1 MTYYSVRIE
10 GRSRKTRFAG
20 SRKIVYKKLHALGYV
35 YDRKRLYWKRPE
47 TTEYETEEEVIYKPE
62 TNNVLLL
69 ISVGD
74 YKHVKFDV
82 IIKRVFSAEDFK
94 NCMQRSRK
102 IDTAHERIRNETID
116 MAARLLRSN
125 GHFGLA
131 SMLESNNHIDY
142 VVGGEYTWTS
152 EQPSETTFTRFEIR
166 GEDRLKDILSKRK
179 IQKKI
184 DDDNKD

>member
-1 MTYYSVRIE
+1 MSMTYYSVRIE

-35 YDRKRLYWKRPE
+35 YDRKRLYWKRQ
-47 TTEYETEEEVIYKPE
+47 